1 METRENSFK
10 HIVYHL
16 ENGTYVDMRALAISK
31 SELNDIMQ
39 SADNADMH
47 GTDLQY
53 AVSQIIDEY
62 AERIASL
69 CDEMHE
75 NIINM
80 VSNELSS

>member
-1 METRENSFK
+1 METRDNSFK

-39 SADNADMH
+39 STEHDDMH
-47 GTDLQY
+47 STDLQY
-53 AVSQIIDEY
+53 AISQIIDEY

-75 NIINM
+75 SIINM
-80 VSNELSS
+80 VRNELSS

>member
-1 METRENSFK
+1 MGTRENSFK

-31 SELNDIMQ
+31 KELNEIMQ
-39 SADNADMH
+39 SVDDANTQ

-53 AVSQIIDEY
+53 AISQIIDEY

-75 NIINM
+75 DIVNM
-80 VSNELSS
+80 VRNELSS